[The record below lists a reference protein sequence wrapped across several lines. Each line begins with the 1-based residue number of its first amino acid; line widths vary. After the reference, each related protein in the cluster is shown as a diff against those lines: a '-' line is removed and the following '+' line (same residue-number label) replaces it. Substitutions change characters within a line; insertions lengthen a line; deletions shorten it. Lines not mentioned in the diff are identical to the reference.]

1 MYVRTVLY
9 VQYLIFLKTRKISE
23 DLPIC
28 YRIRAVHGSRPFRAG
43 PKPYRRASGTW
54 QNPYSQR
61 FCSKVLAKILQSAW
75 LWRLP
80 GASLAGRPLSARVF
94 AFKGD
99 WPEFAK
105 IWNSDRNS
113 QNFGFW
119 PVLRTRNRVC
129 KCHPIGS
136 AEKSPSVFGFYYT
149 IYYTIFPGSLAL
161 YGNLSPSWSQDKR
174 NGVLIENPGVGL
186 TATNLVPRTNFL
198 PGTGDQIR
206 RS

>member
-129 KCHPIGS
+129 KCPPQ
-136 AEKSPSVFGFYYT
+136 KSPPPFLDFTTPFTTPFFRGPWPSMET
-149 IYYTIFPGSLAL
+149 SLQAER
-161 YGNLSPSWSQDKR
+161 KIR
-174 NGVLIENPGVGL
+174 
-186 TATNLVPRTNFL
+186 
-198 PGTGDQIR
+198 GTGFLSKTR
-206 RS
+206 ELG

>member
-119 PVLRTRNRVC
+119 PVLRTQFTIDTMLKVPSFLLKADKNR
-129 KCHPIGS
+129 IGNGL
-136 AEKSPSVFGFYYT
+136 EVNRRYRWEEWT
-149 IYYTIFPGSLAL
+149 ILRIGHEN
-161 YGNLSPSWSQDKR
+161 NLQS
-174 NGVLIENPGVGL
+174 
-186 TATNLVPRTNFL
+186 
-198 PGTGDQIR
+198 
-206 RS
+206 